1 MNIEPKTDLIF
12 FDMFGV
18 DDLKSFIIQDDQKVI
33 EKVLCGTEQLT
44 RTDKEIILVN
54 IKFSSNACKHLSKNE
69 LDNLSNTARDFFYFV
84 QSFGAKLKLCDFVN
98 LWVVEERIQDLDTVN
113 CGISQIYFF
122 ANLFNTDQN
131 SEIQN
136 RRKLNKKTVKILL
149 NKLFVL
155 NDQKKSEAII
165 EDYAYKRNIMTE

>member
-1 MNIEPKTDLIF
+1 M
-12 FDMFGV
+12 
-18 DDLKSFIIQDDQKVI
+18 
-33 EKVLCGTEQLT
+33 
-44 RTDKEIILVN
+44 
-54 IKFSSNACKHLSKNE
+54 
-69 LDNLSNTARDFFYFV
+69 

-98 LWVVEERIQDLDTVN
+98 LWVVEDRIQDLDTVN

-136 RRKLNKKTVKILL
+136 KRKLNKKTVKILL